1 MSYYI
6 ESGNHIRDKVKVV
19 LDLTNYATE
28 KNQNLQQVLIHLNQ
42 LLKRLCRLKAAVDK
56 LDINKLANVPTS
68 LNSSKTKLDDLDV
81 YKLKPVPVDL
91 QSSRCSR

>member
-1 MSYYI
+1 M
-6 ESGNHIRDKVKVV
+6 
-19 LDLTNYATE
+19 
-28 KNQNLQQVLIHLNQ
+28 
-42 LLKRLCRLKAAVDK
+42 KAAVDK

-91 QSSRCSR
+91 QKLSDVVDKQVVKNTKFSILKTK

>member
-1 MSYYI
+1 M
-6 ESGNHIRDKVKVV
+6 
-19 LDLTNYATE
+19 
-28 KNQNLQQVLIHLNQ
+28 
-42 LLKRLCRLKAAVDK
+42 KAAVDK
-56 LDINKLANVPTS
+56 LDMNKLANVPTS